1 MHLFFERTNRRA
13 PVRETEGSCVFKAP
27 VFITPGRRGVAFAH
41 APNVAKEG
49 LILVHSSSTND
60 LQIVSER
67 KQRRPQASKEQSD
80 RPGQSFGITGTEAR
94 RRVMPRSFLVK
105 SKKAHSYHQPRT
117 FEDDYSRLD
126 TILAQICAGMSD
138 LFRVFSCSG
147 EINSRCCD
155 GYFLCHI
162 CTSSM

>member
-1 MHLFFERTNRRA
+1 M
-13 PVRETEGSCVFKAP
+13 
-27 VFITPGRRGVAFAH
+27 
-41 APNVAKEG
+41 
-49 LILVHSSSTND
+49 HSSSTND

-147 EINSRCCD
+147 EINSKCCD
-155 GYFLCHI
+155 GYFFYVTFAHPQCDLAFCRKKLFER
-162 CTSSM
+162 TSLKLSLTSIEIIP